1 MGEPD
6 TLGCT
11 NGKQVK
17 IRSGK
22 VERQNMNRRDF
33 LKKCGAIVAGGF
45 VLSNR
50 TFEVNTGVRRPNI
63 ILILADDMG
72 YSDLGCYGGEIQ
84 TPNLDHLAAEGVRFS
99 QFYNT
104 AKCAPTRTSLLSGLF
119 WQDSGQGIKSG
130 ITMGQALRA
139 AGYTTLAVGKW
150 HLDGNPVDRG
160 FERYFGHLSGS
171 TDYFKG
177 NDTWRLDD
185 KPFTDFK
192 EDFYSTD
199 ANTDYAIRFVEQAH
213 QQAAN
218 KPFFLYL
225 AYNAPHY
232 PLQAW
237 PEDIAKYRGKYLKGW
252 DQLRQ
257 ERYDRLV
264 AMGLIKKQWA
274 LSPRPEYIPA
284 WQSLNEKE
292 REFEDKRMS
301 AYAAMVDRM
310 DQNIG
315 RLMAKLKELSVDQ
328 NTLVMFLSDNGGCPF
343 DRKRNYQVEPGT
355 RESNWEYGV
364 AWANVSNTPFRLYKQ
379 NQHQGGVATPFIA
392 WWPVHLRRVKISGA
406 ITDQCA
412 HLIDIMPTVLELAG
426 WSWPRQFEGQPLPE
440 LPGKSLLPILQG
452 KTGQPRPPLFFQFRN
467 HRAVITEDWKLVSAY
482 ARPWELYRLNT
493 DRTELNDLT
502 AQYPEKVEQL
512 EQLWLQW
519 WDDRGDSYKKG
530 GSSPPKYYHFGG

>member
-1 MGEPD
+1 
-6 TLGCT
+6 
-11 NGKQVK
+11 
-17 IRSGK
+17 
-22 VERQNMNRRDF
+22 MNRRDF
-33 LKKCGAIVAGGF
+33 LKKCAAVGAGGF
-45 VLSNR
+45 VLSDR
-50 TFEVNTGVRRPNI
+50 ALEVYAGTRRPNI
-63 ILILADDMG
+63 VLILADDLG

-84 TPNLDHLAAEGVRFS
+84 TPNLDRLAAEGLRFS

-119 WQDSGQGIKSG
+119 WQDAGQGIQRG
-130 ITMGQALRA
+130 ITMAQALQA
-139 AGYTTLAVGKW
+139 AGYATLAVGKW
-150 HLDGNPVDRG
+150 HLKGNPVQRG
-160 FERYFGHLSGS
+160 FDRYFGHLSGA

-177 NDTWRLDD
+177 NNTWRLDEE
-185 KPFTDFK
+185 PFTDFK

-199 ANTDYAIRFVEQAH
+199 AKTNYAIRFVEQAH
-213 QQAAN
+213 QQAPN

-237 PEDIAKYRGKYLKGW
+237 PQDIAKYRGKFLKGW

-264 AMGLIKKQWA
+264 AMGLIKKQWS

-284 WQSLNEKE
+284 WESLNDQE

-315 RLMAKLKELSVDQ
+315 RLMAKLKELRADQ

-343 DRKRNYQVEPGT
+343 DRRRNYQVEPGT
-355 RESNWEYGV
+355 RESKWEYGV
-364 AWANVSNTPFRLYKQ
+364 AWANVSNTPFRLYKR
-379 NQHQGGVATPFIA
+379 NQHEGGIATPFIA
-392 WWPVHLRRVKISGA
+392 WWPAVVRKVGA

-412 HLIDIMPTVLELAG
+412 HLIDVMPTVLELAG
-426 WSWPRQFEGQPLPE
+426 WSWPRRFEGQSLQA
-440 LPGKSLLPILQG
+440 LPGKSLLPIFED
-452 KTGQPRPPLFFQFRN
+452 KERRPHSALFFQFIN
-467 HRAVITEDWKLVSAY
+467 HRAVIEADWKLVSAF
-482 ARPWELYRLNT
+482 AGPWELYRLGT
-493 DRTELNDLT
+493 DRTELHNL
-502 AQYPEKVEQL
+502 AAKYPEKAKQL

-519 WDDRGDSYKKG
+519 WGDRGGSYKKG
-530 GSSPPKYYHFGG
+530 GTKPSKYYRFGE